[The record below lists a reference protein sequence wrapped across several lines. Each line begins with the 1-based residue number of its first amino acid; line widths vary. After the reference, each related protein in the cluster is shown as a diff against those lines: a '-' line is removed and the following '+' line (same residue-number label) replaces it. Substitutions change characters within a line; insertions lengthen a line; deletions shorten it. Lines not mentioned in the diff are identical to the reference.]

1 MNHWHRIALKIDHR
15 RGLVAMLSASC
26 HWTTGNDFLSTNFNI
41 SKNINYL
48 EKQSPRT
55 RFTLIELTKQESASH
70 LLTRTVNDR
79 TQVRK
84 IYVVQNKSGT
94 NIHAVRTSK
103 HRKVHIHIV
112 RRSQV
117 VPRWICMKVWHSR
130 CHGAKKLRQAHSQPG
145 IVQPGRARRQPENY
159 DKEITKI
166 CKDVKRP
173 RPWVMTFIVLALDL
187 SLLITRKA
195 KHQFWSIWGWAP
207 FVRRTISWHQLEVAT
222 IGKVQETTLTMFEDA
237 IMGISTC
244 RQMVGDFQPPSS
256 ARSHRV
262 LLFSS
267 WRSL

>member
-1 MNHWHRIALKIDHR
+1 MRVEKELKKSIKAAEKKEAEVIEDLDRAKEVIEKNYIELKDTIDSKES
-15 RGLVAMLSASC
+15 LKKELNEAKIML
-26 HWTTGNDFLSTNFNI
+26 NKQKQENIQTNFNI

-117 VPRWICMKVWHSR
+117 VLGWICMKV
-130 CHGAKKLRQAHSQPG
+130 
-145 IVQPGRARRQPENY
+145 
-159 DKEITKI
+159 
-166 CKDVKRP
+166 
-173 RPWVMTFIVLALDL
+173 
-187 SLLITRKA
+187 
-195 KHQFWSIWGWAP
+195 
-207 FVRRTISWHQLEVAT
+207 
-222 IGKVQETTLTMFEDA
+222 
-237 IMGISTC
+237 
-244 RQMVGDFQPPSS
+244 
-256 ARSHRV
+256 
-262 LLFSS
+262 
-267 WRSL
+267 